1 KRRPTSSRTWTCS
14 PTPSASS
21 ARSAAPERRP
31 GRPRVMAAPRELYL
45 DWNATTPPH
54 PSVLEAMHAA
64 RALAWGNP
72 ASVHAA
78 GRRARAALDDAR
90 AELATLLERDP
101 RDIVFTGGGTEAN
114 NLALAGATALVTSR
128 LEHPS

>member
-1 KRRPTSSRTWTCS
+1 
-14 PTPSASS
+14 
-21 ARSAAPERRP
+21 
-31 GRPRVMAAPRELYL
+31 MAAPRELYL

-54 PSVLEAMHAA
+54 PRVLEAMHAA

-128 LEHPS
+128 LEHPSVTRVAERRPPTTHRALARWTSVCGAGSKCRSFSP